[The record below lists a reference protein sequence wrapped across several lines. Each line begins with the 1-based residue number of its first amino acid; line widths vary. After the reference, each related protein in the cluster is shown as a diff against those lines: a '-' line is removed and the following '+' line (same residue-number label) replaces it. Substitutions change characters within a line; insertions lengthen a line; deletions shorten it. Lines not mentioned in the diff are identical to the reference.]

1 MKRSTLCRVRGVI
14 VTLVLIGPLVASM
27 LTAIIALADQFV
39 SGWMPSSWFSSEP
52 VDWIFGTGVEGSA
65 NNYLVFMVSALVAS
79 VCVAAIR
86 WAFDCQ
92 ETSG

>member
-1 MKRSTLCRVRGVI
+1 MKWFTLCRVRGVV
-14 VTLVLIGPLVASM
+14 VTLLLIGPLVVSV
-27 LTAIIALADQFV
+27 LTAVIALTDQFV

-79 VCVAAIR
+79 GCAAAIR
-86 WAFDCQ
+86 WAFDCR
-92 ETSG
+92 ETSR